1 MEKPDRPAMSP
12 RRELEPREQIDSLQV
27 GFAERAQITDKR
39 SRHVDGHLKI
49 DRPATEKS
57 SPVTDEFRRG
67 AGSKH

>member
-12 RRELEPREQIDSLQV
+12 RGELEPREQIDSLQV
-27 GFAERAQITDKR
+27 GFAERAQITDKG

-57 SPVTDEFRRG
+57 SPGHR
-67 AGSKH
+67 